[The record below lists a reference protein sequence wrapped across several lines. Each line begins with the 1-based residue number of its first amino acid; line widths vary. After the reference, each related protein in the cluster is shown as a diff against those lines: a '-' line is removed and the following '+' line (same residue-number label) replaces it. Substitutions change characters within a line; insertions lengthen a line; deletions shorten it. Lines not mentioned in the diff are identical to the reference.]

1 MRKLNTSDVFSL
13 ARLIK
18 EIGIKEDIKKL
29 STSVNEN
36 TDVKEAGFDLIFTVI
51 EKFAEKNSEPALYN
65 FLSGP
70 LEIDP
75 EEVGK
80 VELFTLVEN
89 ILEIADI
96 EKWKAFLKLAVRLDL
111 IEIEELLL
119 SRYSNIDYILKL
131 HFLEGYE
138 IILKAYDKE
147 IEDRIWDRWLIDYKN
162 MTEDNFINFEDY
174 KSKLII
180 KNQSVEEDKVTK
192 EELLLLAEEIENK
205 ISQKRGEE

>member
-1 MRKLNTSDVFSL
+1 MESFFKISSS
-13 ARLIK
+13 I
-18 EIGIKEDIKKL
+18 
-29 STSVNEN
+29 
-36 TDVKEAGFDLIFTVI
+36 
-51 EKFAEKNSEPALYN
+51 
-65 FLSGP
+65 
-70 LEIDP
+70 
-75 EEVGK
+75 
-80 VELFTLVEN
+80 
-89 ILEIADI
+89 
-96 EKWKAFLKLAVRLDL
+96 DL

-119 SRYSNIDYILKL
+119 SRYSKIDYILKL

>member
-1 MRKLNTSDVFSL
+1 MESFFKISSS
-13 ARLIK
+13 I
-18 EIGIKEDIKKL
+18 
-29 STSVNEN
+29 
-36 TDVKEAGFDLIFTVI
+36 
-51 EKFAEKNSEPALYN
+51 
-65 FLSGP
+65 
-70 LEIDP
+70 
-75 EEVGK
+75 
-80 VELFTLVEN
+80 
-89 ILEIADI
+89 
-96 EKWKAFLKLAVRLDL
+96 DL

-147 IEDRIWDRWLIDYKN
+147 IEDRWLIDYKN

>member
-1 MRKLNTSDVFSL
+1 MESFFKISSS
-13 ARLIK
+13 I
-18 EIGIKEDIKKL
+18 
-29 STSVNEN
+29 
-36 TDVKEAGFDLIFTVI
+36 
-51 EKFAEKNSEPALYN
+51 
-65 FLSGP
+65 
-70 LEIDP
+70 
-75 EEVGK
+75 
-80 VELFTLVEN
+80 
-89 ILEIADI
+89 
-96 EKWKAFLKLAVRLDL
+96 DL

-147 IEDRIWDRWLIDYKN
+147 IEDRIWDRWLIYYKN